1 MGHIKVFVQDLGLK
15 QGLNETPCIIVLY
28 CAVQPCSIFSIV
40 ISGFCAAGALPLDTI
55 SQRWQRL
62 FETFGIK

>member
-28 CAVQPCSIFSIV
+28 CAVQPCSIFSII
-40 ISGFCAAGALPLDTI
+40 ISGLCAVGALPLYTI
-55 SQRWQRL
+55 SQYWQRL
-62 FETFGIK
+62 FETFGII